1 MTWKKLQRLLACL
14 LAVLLLS
21 QVGAFSPAVFA
32 ADDSSYTL
40 QDGTAIIKS
49 TMTTDEVNHALTR
62 ALVKDFDQKSE
73 DAQAKLLDDLKW
85 EYKTNGFK
93 NKGTI
98 FEAKSSDLYWDSIA
112 GGRVVEEGKV
122 IKTKYTCPALAD
134 NKDGDY
140 KVRLVGTTQEVTL
153 TKAEKLS
160 SSITLKQDASV
171 KLPYNE
177 DGTLNADALR
187 AAIFDQVVESTAPDL
202 KVDDVTIEY
211 YATATTGS
219 LGALGRAWAPLEG
232 GTVNSVNYPAISAGE
247 QKIRISY
254 DESDTYFSTSPEVMV
269 TFTERADSHI
279 VLKSGQKVALPYND
293 DVTVNYDALRASILT
308 QVVDEGT
315 TPALTL
321 QNTEIEYYASSAL
334 VDHKEWV
341 KLEGEYKTIP
351 VINKEIGYPAISAGE
366 QQIRISFKGDDEYKA
381 SSDEVTV
388 TFAERPSVQVTK
400 KENPTF
406 KLAFNDDGTA
416 IYDNIQQQ
424 VFNAVIQSTDP
435 TLTADDVSIKYLATE
450 KVLGAADSH
459 EWMPLTGGKKNGIS
473 YPAIGEGTQKVRISW
488 GGNRYYAPMDLEA
501 EVLVTGRPD
510 LQVTLKESPSVKLV
524 FNDDGKVIYDNI
536 YQQVWDAVIERTEPE
551 LTLEQATLEY
561 YADSKATGWVSEWVP
576 LEGGKKNSIS
586 YPGVSEGTQKVRVSW
601 RGTSV
606 YAPGHVDVD
615 VVFLDRDPA
624 PFHLKTGVTKVG
636 IVYNPDQSIN
646 YEATE
651 QALREALIEST
662 DSNYSVD
669 LVKVEYNIYG
679 THLTDDR
686 IANYKDL
693 SYRVLDSDLLDG
705 IKAGK
710 FGLGDQLLRLSWSGN
725 ADYKPFEETR
735 VRVKMVDNRQPTEVV
750 LKPSI
755 SIVYNMDASV
765 MKQNIFEYVI
775 DWDASK
781 LPEKSTLSVADFT
794 IEYYAENEVEADGM
808 TTGGGVHLYMPL
820 EGGKGGAFEGDP
832 TKFLTYPQMGA
843 GDQKIRVTYK
853 GNADYRPST
862 PVEGNLTVNKAK
874 VSVKVHS
881 TSIYAEEAK
890 DKLGEGFITTDPA
903 DKFDIYTIY
912 GGMTSDVTTS
922 VFVQLPERYTN
933 TALIQAIDWALEQ
946 AGQPTLTEMMNNG
959 TTVGQLRKIISDVI
973 SKGDDLPTFIKDAL
987 KKAGIDID
995 TLVKL
1000 NEALSKLPGLLDNV
1014 RVAFGTPDQA
1024 GIYTVCAVTNNKN
1037 YETGFGM
1044 GALVVKKHYSG
1055 VKLQWNKTI
1064 PNGKL
1069 TAEEAAGFD
1078 FGATLMYDGNPAKK
1092 QTNVHYLYSGFT
1104 SKWKPY
1110 SSTTTPPTEPGRYV
1124 MTAVTVGGNYQ
1135 AAPITRSFQI
1145 TK

>member
-1 MTWKKLQRLLACL
+1 MTGKKLQRVLACL

-21 QVGAFSPAVFA
+21 QVGAFSPVVFA
-32 ADDSSYTL
+32 ADASGYTL

-62 ALVKDFDQKSE
+62 ALVVGFDQMSE
-73 DAQAKLLDDLKW
+73 ADQNALLDSLQW
-85 EYKTNGFK
+85 EYKCEGKGKGLFGVSVTRTDWGSINGFTSADK
-93 NKGTI
+93 RTN
-98 FEAKSSDLYWDSIA
+98 
-112 GGRVVEEGKV
+112 
-122 IKTKYTCPALAD
+122 YTHPALAD

-140 KVRLVGTTQEVTL
+140 KVRLAGTTAEVTL

-160 SSITLKQDASV
+160 SSIALKEGVSIA
-171 KLPYNE
+171 LPYNE

-187 AAIFDQVVESTAPDL
+187 AAIFAQVVENTIPELTVSN
-202 KVDDVTIEY
+202 VTIEY
-211 YATATTGS
+211 YATAKSGS
-219 LGALGRAWAPLEG
+219 FVGVGEAWMPLEG
-232 GTVNSVNYPAISAGE
+232 GTKDLLTYPAISAGE
-247 QKIRISY
+247 QQIQISFKG
-254 DESDTYFSTSPEVMV
+254 DKTYKASSKTMTV

-279 VLKSGQKVALPYND
+279 VLKPDQQVALPYTD
-293 DVTVNYDALRASILT
+293 ATTVDYDVLRAAILR
-308 QVVDEGT
+308 QVVDEDT
-315 TPALTL
+315 TPALTTE
-321 QNTEIEYYASSAL
+321 NTEIKYYATSSTGLA
-334 VDHKEWV
+334 HEWV
-341 KLEGEYKTIP
+341 KLDGDKVNLAT
-351 VINKEIGYPAISAGE
+351 YPAISAGD
-366 QQIRISFKGDDEYKA
+366 QQIQISFKGDNTYKA
-381 SSDEVTV
+381 SSATTTV
-388 TFAERPSVQVTK
+388 TFTERPAVSVTR
-400 KENPTF
+400 NDSPTF
-406 KLAFNDDGTA
+406 QLNYNDNGDA

-424 VFNAVIQSTDP
+424 VFDAVIQSTDP
-435 TLTADDVSIKYLATE
+435 TLTAGDVSIKYLATE
-450 KVLGAADSH
+450 KVLGVDSH
-459 EWMPLTGGKKNGIS
+459 EWMPLTGGKKNGTS

-501 EVLVTGRPD
+501 EVLVTGRPA
-510 LQVTLKESPSVKLV
+510 LQVTLKDSPSVKLV

-662 DSNYSVD
+662 DPSYPID
-669 LVKVEYNIYG
+669 LVKVQYNIYG
-679 THLTDDR
+679 TSITDDW

-693 SYRVLDSDLLDG
+693 SYKVLDSDLFNG

-710 FGLGDQLLRLSWSGN
+710 FGLGDQLLRLSWRGN

-750 LKPSI
+750 LKSGASI
-755 SIVYNMDASV
+755 TYNMDADV
-765 MKQNIFEYVI
+765 MLQAIFENLI
-775 DWDASK
+775 DWDAST
-781 LPEKSTLSVADFT
+781 LPEKSTLSAADFT
-794 IEYYAENEVEADGM
+794 FEYYGENVLGEEDG
-808 TTGGGVHLYMPL
+808 GISGGVPNWAPVA
-820 EGGKGGAFEGDP
+820 GG
-832 TKFLTYPQMGA
+832 TVNLLTYPQMGA
-843 GDQKIRVTYK
+843 GENQKVRVSYS
-853 GNADYRPST
+853 GNGEYRPCKN
-862 PVEGNLTVNKAK
+862 VEGTLTVNKAK

-890 DKLGEGFITTDPA
+890 DKLGEGFVTTDPA

-912 GGMTSDVTTS
+912 GGMTSDVTGS
-922 VFVQLPERYTN
+922 VFVQLPERMTKG
-933 TALIQAIDWALEQ
+933 TIIKLIDQTLKGLDQ
-946 AGQPTLTEMMNNG
+946 KTLTEMMQQG
-959 TTVGQLRKIISDVI
+959 TTVGELRKLLSDIVG
-973 SKGDDLPTFIKDAL
+973 KGDKLPQPVKDLL
-987 KKAGIDID
+987 KKVGIDID

-1000 NEALSKLPGLLDNV
+1000 NEALNKFPGLLDNV

-1024 GIYTVCAVTNNKN
+1024 GIYTVYAITNNKN

-1055 VKLQWNKTI
+1055 VKLQWNETI

-1069 TAEEAAGFD
+1069 TAEEAKSFD
-1078 FGATLMYDGNPAKK
+1078 FGVTLMYDGNPAEK

-1124 MTAVTVGGNYQ
+1124 VTVVTLGGNYQ
-1135 AAPITRSFQI
+1135 AAPITRAFQI

>member
-32 ADDSSYTL
+32 ADSSGYTL
-40 QDGTAIIKS
+40 HDGTAVIPAGTS
-49 TMTTDEVNHALTR
+49 AGDVNRILAA
-62 ALVKDFDQKSE
+62 ALVEGFGQMTADEQK
-73 DAQAKLLDDLKW
+73 AILDTGF
-85 EYKTNGFK
+85 EY
-93 NKGTI
+93 
-98 FEAKSSDLYWDSIA
+98 EC
-112 GGRVVEEGKV
+112 EGKSGLLTNTAWGSIGGFTSEKGKY
-122 IKTKYTCPALAD
+122 IKTTYSHPALAD

-140 KVRLVGTTQEVTL
+140 KVRLAGTTAEVTL
-153 TKAEKLS
+153 TKAEKRS
-160 SSITLKQDASV
+160 SSIALKEGVSIA
-171 KLPYNE
+171 LPYN
-177 DGTLNADALR
+177 DAGALDFDALR
-187 AAIFDQVVESTAPDL
+187 ATILQQVVDEGTTPAL
-202 KVDDVTIEY
+202 TLQNTEIEY
-211 YATATTGS
+211 YAS
-219 LGALGRAWAPLEG
+219 SALVDHKEWVKLEG
-232 GTVNSVNYPAISAGE
+232 EYKTIPVINKEIGYPAISAGE
-247 QKIRISY
+247 QQIRISFKG
-254 DESDTYFSTSPEVMV
+254 DNTYKASSETTTV

-279 VLKSGQKVALPYND
+279 VLKEGQTVALPYVD
-293 DVTVNYDALRASILT
+293 ATTVDYDALRATILQ

-388 TFAERPSVQVTK
+388 TFAERPAIKAAT

-406 KLAFNDDGTA
+406 KLAFTAGGEA
-416 IYDNIQQQ
+416 IYDNIKQQ
-424 VFNAVIQSTDP
+424 VFGAVVESTTP
-435 TLTADDVSIKYLATE
+435 ALKLDDVTIEYYATATTGAVD
-450 KVLGAADSH
+450 KLGHAWV
-459 EWMPLTGGKKNGIS
+459 ELTGGKVNGLT
-473 YPAIGEGTQKVRISW
+473 YPAIGEGTQQVRITW
-488 GGNRYYAPMDLEA
+488 GGSKNYAA
-501 EVLVTGRPD
+501 WQWQGNVVVTG
-510 LQVTLKESPSVKLV
+510 
-524 FNDDGKVIYDNI
+524 
-536 YQQVWDAVIERTEPE
+536 
-551 LTLEQATLEY
+551 
-561 YADSKATGWVSEWVP
+561 
-576 LEGGKKNSIS
+576 
-586 YPGVSEGTQKVRVSW
+586 
-601 RGTSV
+601 
-606 YAPGHVDVD
+606 
-615 VVFLDRDPA
+615 RDPA

-710 FGLGDQLLRLSWSGN
+710 FGLGDQLLRLSWRGD
-725 ADYKPFEETR
+725 ADYKPFEKTR
-735 VRVKMVDNRQPTEVV
+735 VQVKMVDNRQPTEVV

-775 DWDASK
+775 DWDDSK
-781 LPEKSTLSVADFT
+781 LPDKSTLSADDFT
-794 IEYYAENEVEADGM
+794 IEYYATAKVVAGDFSGDMDSFKGWVPIE
-808 TTGGGVHLYMPL
+808 
-820 EGGKGGAFEGDP
+820 GKGATIGE
-832 TKFLTYPQMGA
+832 LQLLYPQMGA
-843 GDQKIRVTYK
+843 GEQKIRVTYK
-853 GNADYRPST
+853 GNADYSPSDAAEL
-862 PVEGNLTVNKAK
+862 PDGFYLTVKKAN

-881 TSIYAEEAK
+881 TSIYADEVPGK
-890 DKLGEGFITTDPA
+890 DFVTTDPA
-903 DKFDIYTIY
+903 DKFDIFTIY
-912 GGMTSDVTTS
+912 TGVSS
-922 VFVQLPERYTN
+922 VFVQLPERFTDN
-933 TALIQAIDWALEQ
+933 AFIKAVDPVLEKV
-946 AGQPTLTEMMNNG
+946 GLRTIKDIMDKG
-959 TTVGQLRKIISDVI
+959 ITVGELKQSLDKIVN
-973 SKGDDLPTFIKDAL
+973 GDEYAAVRNVL
-987 KKAGIDID
+987 KLMGIDVT
-995 TLVKL
+995 TLQQIINVFNKIT
-1000 NEALSKLPGLLDNV
+1000 LLDNV
-1014 RVAFGTPDQA
+1014 RIALRTPDQV
-1024 GIYTVCAVTNNKN
+1024 GIYTVYAVTNNDN
-1037 YETGFGM
+1037 YNTGFGM

-1055 VKLQWNKTI
+1055 VKLQWNQTI

-1069 TAEEAAGFD
+1069 TAEEAADFD
-1078 FGATLMYDGNPAKK
+1078 FSVTLMYNGEPAAK
-1092 QTNVHYLYSGFT
+1092 QTNVHYLYSGIT

-1110 SSTTTPPTEPGRYV
+1110 SSTSTPPTEPGRYV
-1124 MTAVTVGGNYQ
+1124 MTVVTLGGNYQ